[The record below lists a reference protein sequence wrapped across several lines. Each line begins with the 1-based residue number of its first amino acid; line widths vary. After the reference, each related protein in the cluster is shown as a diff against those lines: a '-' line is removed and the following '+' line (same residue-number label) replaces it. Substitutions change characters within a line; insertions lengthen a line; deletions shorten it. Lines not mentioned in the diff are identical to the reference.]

1 MCIVSLV
8 MLHCCLLENFV
19 HVFVT
24 QICNAAFPYILFQHF
39 EFPIVSMFD
48 NFKNKCLVDA
58 LSCRN
63 MPLIQVKL
71 SPSYRNN
78 DL

>member
-1 MCIVSLV
+1 MYLLHKYVAYLYLFV
-8 MLHCCLLENFV
+8 MLLFLIKCLHF
-19 HVFVT
+19 
-24 QICNAAFPYILFQHF
+24 ILFQHF

-63 MPLIQVKL
+63 MPLVQVKPFPNYIN
-71 SPSYRNN
+71 S